1 MWAWEW
7 VAQVTP
13 RGRRRVG
20 HTGGIEGGLHEM
32 VLTTA
37 LPVPGDIGDTINLPG
52 IPGLK
57 GDRGT
62 SGIPGTMGGRDSGQ

>member
-1 MWAWEW
+1 M
-7 VAQVTP
+7 TP

-20 HTGGIEGGLHEM
+20 HTGGIEGGGSSLEM

-52 IPGLK
+52 TPGLK
-57 GDRGT
+57 GERGI
-62 SGIPGTMGGRDSGQ
+62 SGIPGTMGGRYSGQ